1 MGAPSTVDVG
11 LLDLLERTRA
21 GDLRAREDLFR
32 IVCGRL
38 ERLAGKM
45 LRSYPRVGRWAQAE
59 DIVQNVVLRLL
70 RSLQEVRPD
79 SARGFFNLA
88 AEMIRREL
96 IDLARHFYGAEGMG
110 AHHDS
115 QVLGDSQCG
124 VVPVDDRDDAAELEK
139 WCAFHQQVERLPF
152 EEREVV
158 GLIFYHGWKQAQV
171 AELFQVSERTV
182 RRWWES
188 ALRQLN
194 QGLQEPHG

>member
-1 MGAPSTVDVG
+1 MSSPSTIDVG

-59 DIVQNVVLRLL
+59 DVVQNVVVRLL
-70 RSLQEVRPD
+70 RSLQEVRPT
-79 SARGFFNLA
+79 SARAFFNLA
-88 AEMIRREL
+88 AELIRREL

-115 QVLGDSQCG
+115 QVIGDSSNG
-124 VVPVDDRDDAAELEK
+124 VALVDDRDDAAEIEK
-139 WCAFHQQVERLPF
+139 WCSFHQHVEELPI

-158 GLIFYHGWKQAQV
+158 GLVFYHGWKQAQV
-171 AELFQVSERTV
+171 AELFGVSERTI

-188 ALRQLN
+188 ALHRLN